1 LANEGLTGLA
11 RASCRRTAL
20 MIGVICLSA
29 VVLSG
34 CNSLLGG
41 LGGGGKGA
49 AGAIVNQAGAAPSA
63 GSLSSQ
69 EHARIVATY
78 GGIYRDKRVEEML
91 AKVVTRL
98 VEASDDPKRTYRVT
112 ILNAPAVNAFALP
125 SGDLYVT
132 RGLLALASDASEVA
146 AVMAHEMAHVTANH
160 AAQREQRARTAIIV
174 SRAVTDALADGSA
187 GQLALA
193 SGQRTLASFSRQ
205 QELEADAIGVRTAA
219 KAGYDPMAAS
229 RFLATMSHYANYR
242 GSLAAVQDRRPD
254 FLSNHPS
261 TPERVEFARQAAV
274 QAETRG
280 KGETDRGAYLAAI
293 DGVIFGDDTGQGYVR
308 GRNFY
313 HAGLKLGFT
322 VPEGFVLD
330 NTTEAV
336 LATGPDGT
344 ALRFDAV
351 TLPESMPLEAYLS
364 SGWING
370 LDRSSIAAFDTNGLS
385 AASALAHAKG
395 WVFRITVVRIGD
407 TGTYRFIFANES
419 DSPAFAEA
427 ERQTVSSFRMLTRE
441 EVADLKPLRV
451 KVVTVGFRDDEE
463 RLVRRM
469 RGVDKPLQ
477 LFRVLNDFD
486 PEVGL
491 RTGSKVKI
499 VAD

>member
-1 LANEGLTGLA
+1 LASEGLIGLA
-11 RASCRRTAL
+11 RASNRRTAL
-20 MIGVICLSA
+20 TIGVICLSA
-29 VVLSG
+29 VVLAG

-41 LGGGGKGA
+41 IGGGKGA
-49 AGAIVNQAGAAPSA
+49 AGAIVNQAGAVARA
-63 GSLSSQ
+63 DSLSSQ

-78 GGIYRDKRVEEML
+78 GGIYHDKRVEEML

-160 AAQREQRARTAIIV
+160 ASQREARARTAIIV

-219 KAGYDPMAAS
+219 KAGYDATAAS
-229 RFLATMSHYANYR
+229 RFLTTMSRYAGYR

-254 FLSNHPS
+254 FLSNHPT
-261 TPERVEFARQAAV
+261 TPERVEFARQAAEQV
-274 QAETRG
+274 EKPG
-280 KGETDRGAYLAAI
+280 KGGTDRGAYLAAI
-293 DGVIFGDDTGQGYVR
+293 DGIIYGDDTGQGYVR

-322 VPEGFVLD
+322 VPDGFVLD

-351 TLPESMPLEAYLS
+351 TLPENMPLETYLA

-370 LDRSSIAAFDTNGLS
+370 LDRGSITAFEINGLY
-385 AASALAHAKG
+385 AASALARARG

-407 TGTYRFIFANES
+407 TGHYRFIFANES
-419 DSPAFAEA
+419 DSPAFAQA
-427 ERQTVSSFRMLTRE
+427 ESQAVSSFRILTGD

-451 KVVTVGFRDDEE
+451 KVVTVGFRDGEE
-463 RLVRRM
+463 NIVRRM

>member
-1 LANEGLTGLA
+1 
-11 RASCRRTAL
+11 
-20 MIGVICLSA
+20 M
-29 VVLSG
+29 LSG
-34 CNSLLGG
+34 CNALLGG
-41 LGGGGKGA
+41 GSRGA
-49 AGAIVNQAGAAPSA
+49 ASAIVNQTATPARADSV
-63 GSLSSQ
+63 SSQ

-78 GGIYRDKRVEEML
+78 GGIYHDKRLEEML

-98 VEASDDPKRTYRVT
+98 VAASDDPKRTYRVT

-160 AAQREQRARTAIIV
+160 AAQREARARTAIIV

-219 KAGYDPMAAS
+219 RAVYDPMAAS
-229 RFLATMSHYANYR
+229 RFLMTMSRYANYR

-261 TPERVEFARQAAV
+261 TPERVEFARQAAQQV
-274 QAETRG
+274 EKS
-280 KGETDRGAYLAAI
+280 KGDTDRGAYLAAI
-293 DGVIFGDDTGQGYVR
+293 DGIIYGDDTGQGYVR

-351 TLPESMPLEAYLS
+351 TLPESMPLETYLA

-370 LDRSSIAAFDTNGLS
+370 LDRSSIAAFEINGLP
-385 AASALAHAKG
+385 AASALARAKG

-419 DSPAFAEA
+419 DTPAFADA
-427 ERQTVSSFRMLTRE
+427 ERQTVSSFRVLTRE

-451 KVVTVGFRDDEE
+451 KIVTVGFRDDEDS
-463 RLVRRM
+463 LVRRM
-469 RGVDKPLQ
+469 RGVDKPAQ
-477 LFRVLNDFD
+477 LFRVLNNFD
-486 PEVGL
+486 PEERL
-491 RTGSKVKI
+491 RAGTKVKI

>member
-1 LANEGLTGLA
+1 
-11 RASCRRTAL
+11 
-20 MIGVICLSA
+20 
-29 VVLSG
+29 
-34 CNSLLGG
+34 
-41 LGGGGKGA
+41 
-49 AGAIVNQAGAAPSA
+49 
-63 GSLSSQ
+63 
-69 EHARIVATY
+69 
-78 GGIYRDKRVEEML
+78 
-91 AKVVTRL
+91 
-98 VEASDDPKRTYRVT
+98 
-112 ILNAPAVNAFALP
+112 
-125 SGDLYVT
+125 
-132 RGLLALASDASEVA
+132 
-146 AVMAHEMAHVTANH
+146 
-160 AAQREQRARTAIIV
+160 
-174 SRAVTDALADGSA
+174 
-187 GQLALA
+187 LALA

-205 QELEADAIGVRTAA
+205 QELEADAIGVRTSA

-229 RFLATMSHYANYR
+229 RFLMTMSHYANYR

-261 TPERVEFARQAAV
+261 TPERVEFARKAAEQV
-274 QAETRG
+274 EKPG
-280 KGETDRGAYLAAI
+280 KGDTERGNYLAAI
-293 DGVIFGDDTGQGYVR
+293 DGIIYGDDTGQGYVR

-351 TLPESMPLEAYLS
+351 TLPDSMPLETYLA

-370 LDRSSIAAFDTNGLS
+370 LDRGSITAFETNGLS
-385 AASALAHAKG
+385 AASALARAKG
-395 WVFRITVVRIGD
+395 WVFRITVVRIGN
-407 TGTYRFIFANES
+407 TGNYRFIFANES

-427 ERQTVSSFRMLTRE
+427 ERQTVSSFRILNRD
-441 EVADLKPLRV
+441 EVTDLKPLRV

-463 RLVRRM
+463 RIVRRM

-486 PEVGL
+486 PDAGL
-491 RTGSKVKI
+491 RTGAKVKI